1 MTEDRPVAGPL
12 RPARHWSQ
20 SLTLALLAV
29 SVLLA
34 GMLLYNRLIN
44 PSSFS
49 GTAYPSGRMA
59 PALEGT
65 GEDGQPLSLTDLR
78 GQTVAVFYG
87 FLNCPNICPTTLA
100 ALERVR
106 QALPASRRPNFT
118 PLLVSV
124 DPRRDT
130 AAGLKQYVEYF
141 SVGARGLRVPEA
153 QLKQTVRAWGAD
165 VQYVDVKGPRDY
177 QVNHT
182 TGVYLVDARAGFAWC
197 GITRRSRRM
206 RRGLH
211 RMSWR

>member
-1 MTEDRPVAGPL
+1 
-12 RPARHWSQ
+12 
-20 SLTLALLAV
+20 
-29 SVLLA
+29 
-34 GMLLYNRLIN
+34 MLLYNRLIN

-65 GEDGQPLSLTDLR
+65 ARTASRCRSRPPRPDGRGVLR
-78 GQTVAVFYG
+78 

-182 TGVYLVDARAGFAWC
+182 TGVYLVDARGRLRVVWDYTQVTANAAR
-197 GITRRSRRM
+197 IAQDVLAVM
-206 RRGLH
+206 D
-211 RMSWR
+211 